1 MKMATPQI
9 PPALQQQVKKFQELQ
24 MQLNDLRAI
33 IVQLEQQVRE
43 IDRSLKELEK
53 LQSDDSVYKSV
64 GAILIKSNVEDVKK
78 ELIDSK
84 ETMEL
89 RLKTYSKQFENAK
102 TQLTSLREK
111 IVQQAP
117 PFEGVGGP
125 DMGG

>member
-1 MKMATPQI
+1 MATPQI

-24 MQLNDLRAI
+24 MQLNDLRAV
-33 IVQLEQQVRE
+33 IVQLEQQIRE

-53 LQSDDSVYKSV
+53 LQPDDSVYKSV

-102 TQLTSLREK
+102 SQLTSLREK

-117 PFEGVGGP
+117 PVEGEGGLG
-125 DMGG
+125 MGG

>member
-1 MKMATPQI
+1 MATPQI
-9 PPALQQQVKKFQELQ
+9 SPALQQQVKKFQELQ
-24 MQLNDLRAI
+24 MQLNDLRAV

-117 PFEGVGGP
+117 PFEGVDGP